1 MRLLEKDN
9 VLQVEPSQTKEFD
22 YVVRLKN
29 AVDVGFD
36 PDNPETRKETVLRA
50 MRSQCPG
57 ARVLGERVIDKGT
70 YLGGRPAREYFIQIK
85 CT

>member
-1 MRLLEKDN
+1 MMLAALTCAGCAGSDAQMRLLEKDN

-36 PDNPETRKETVLRA
+36 PDNPETRKETVLGA

-57 ARVLGERVIDKGT
+57 ARILCERV
-70 YLGGRPAREYFIQIK
+70 
-85 CT
+85 